1 MVLTCVCDV
10 YVQLWVLPQY
20 LLYPAIVAAFGRVD
34 LRTLWSVVVKLLV
47 AEVCGARN
55 EVRAL
60 VW

>member
-20 LLYPAIVAAFGRVD
+20 LLYPAVVAAFGRID

-47 AEVCGARN
+47 AEVGGTRN
-55 EVRAL
+55 EVRVV